1 MCSRILKTLRDGAIE
16 LMVKATRKPLNE
28 ILECVRHH
36 RRILNVGCGG
46 CVSVCLV
53 GGHKEV
59 QILCTELNLNLGLE
73 KNPARIAGYTVE
85 RQCNPLLL
93 AELDDVSADYDAFL
107 SMACGA
113 GAQLLAERY
122 PDKPV
127 YPAVNTVA
135 IGIDRDV
142 GLYEERCRACGECVL
157 GYTGGICPVTR
168 CAKSLFNGPCGGTH
182 DGLCEISEADEIP
195 CAWHQIYHR
204 LQAQGR
210 LDRIL
215 NIQAVMSWQT
225 TPCRPIIQEPYRE
238 RYYRHSEK

>member
-1 MCSRILKTLRDGAIE
+1 
-16 LMVKATRKPLNE
+16 MVKATRKPLNE
-28 ILECVRHH
+28 ILETVRRH
-36 RRILNVGCGG
+36 RRVLNVGCGG

-53 GGHKEV
+53 GGQKEV
-59 QILCTELNLNLGLE
+59 QILCTELNLHLGLE
-73 KNPARIAGYTVE
+73 KAIARVEGYTVE
-85 RQCNPLLL
+85 RQCNPLCLE
-93 AELDDVSADYDAFL
+93 ELNDLTAGFDAFL

-122 PDKPV
+122 PDIPL

-157 GYTGGICPVTR
+157 GYTAGICPVTR

-182 DGLCEISEADEIP
+182 DGLCEISEGNEIP
-195 CAWHQIYHR
+195 CAWHQIYLR

-210 LDRIL
+210 LDSL
-215 NIQAVMSWQT
+215 LKCQQAMTWQS
-225 TPCRPIIQEPYRE
+225 TPCRPIVQEPYRE
-238 RYYRHSEK
+238 RYYGKPGRNAS